1 MKKLVLAA
9 TFFAA
14 MFSQKAQAQDYY
26 HGIGAQA
33 LFGSYGIKGD
43 LLGQPVDETEYKL
56 VPSIM
61 YKATLG
67 FELSRRKHFA
77 VSAYP
82 CIGFNYESN
91 EFGSSS
97 YFGYQLPI
105 LGELYLGDIDDQN
118 FNIGLGLSY
127 GSISYDAE
135 SNGSVFGPIIN
146 VGGQLEVKD
155 QLLGFRASYTY
166 GLNSDAD
173 IKALGLTESR
183 SMIGL
188 SVYYVLGQ

>member
-1 MKKLVLAA
+1 MKKLVLAVS
-9 TFFAA
+9 FFTAI
-14 MFSQKAQAQDYY
+14 FTQKAQAQDYY

-33 LFGSYGIKGD
+33 L
-43 LLGQPVDETEYKL
+43 LGLYNYDNESTPKL

-82 CIGFNYESN
+82 SVGFNYESN
-91 EFGSSS
+91 ELGSSS
-97 YFGYQLPI
+97 YFGYQIPI

-118 FNIGLGLSY
+118 FNVGLGFSY
-127 GSISYDAE
+127 GSISYGD
-135 SNGSVFGPIIN
+135 GFDGTILGPVLNI
-146 VGGQLEVKD
+146 GGQLEVKD
-155 QLLGFRASYTY
+155 QLLGFKASYTH
-166 GLNSDAD
+166 GLNKDAN
-173 IKALGLTESR
+173 IISSISQSR

-188 SVYYVLGQ
+188 SVYYVIGQ